1 MEANRGSIKL
11 ASIALPPLGYTPSDT
26 SSDRGGK
33 NSGHM
38 TSASSSDA
46 SSSSACHSATSD
58 NESIGSNGVVI
69 NGQECGVGVTDKKLV
84 IGTTHTMVKR
94 ISFSSTNSLDSAGPD
109 PVHPM
114 STEKK
119 YEKIN

>member
-1 MEANRGSIKL
+1 MGASVGGGSC
-11 ASIALPPLGYTPSDT
+11 ST
-26 SSDRGGK
+26 SS
-33 NSGHM
+33 S
-38 TSASSSDA
+38 SASSSA
-46 SSSSACHSATSD
+46 GHSATSD

-114 STEKK
+114 STETISIDEIPITPPNMRV
-119 YEKIN
+119 Y